1 MPVKGDVCLVR
12 DTLFCNVIM
21 LGDFFSSSLLQLSAE
36 DVFYCV
42 RSRAKICN
50 PAVVGSFASGFLLM
64 PFDRCLSLDV
74 ETLKQSAST
83 ENDLNIGLF
92 SPMLQ
97 LIC

>member
-1 MPVKGDVCLVR
+1 MPVKGDACLVR

-21 LGDFFSSSLLQLSAE
+21 LGDFFSSSSLPQLSAE

-64 PFDRCLSLDV
+64 LFDR
-74 ETLKQSAST
+74 
-83 ENDLNIGLF
+83 
-92 SPMLQ
+92 
-97 LIC
+97 